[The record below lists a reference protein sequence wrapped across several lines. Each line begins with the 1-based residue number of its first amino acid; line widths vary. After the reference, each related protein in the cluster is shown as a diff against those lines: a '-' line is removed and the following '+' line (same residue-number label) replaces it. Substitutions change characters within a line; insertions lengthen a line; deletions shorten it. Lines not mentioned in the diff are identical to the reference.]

1 MEARPFCPCKIV
13 LYQSFIPSYLG
24 IFNYSKITEFHLS
37 KFLGMLMIRLETYS
51 LFESVTA

>member
-13 LYQSFIPSYLG
+13 LYQSFIPSHLVN
-24 IFNYSKITEFHLS
+24 FNYSKITEFHLS
-37 KFLGMLMIRLETYS
+37 KFLGMLVLRSETYS

>member
-13 LYQSFIPSYLG
+13 LYQSFIPSHLVN
-24 IFNYSKITEFHLS
+24 FNYSKITEFHLS
-37 KFLGMLMIRLETYS
+37 KFLGMLVLRLETYS